1 MFARMCPLVG
11 YSVNDKSPLA
21 DLDTLL
27 STPAGPGLSHV
38 RMALA
43 RYVHSY
49 GSPLSVS
56 ELGWVFVRPGLTTT
70 EARGEERDTGRGK
83 RLVCVSGRLGL
94 TGTPTYTRSE
104 Q

>member
-1 MFARMCPLVG
+1 MCPVVG

-43 RYVHSY
+43 RRDFERLREAFEES
-49 GSPLSVS
+49 SVRLDES
-56 ELGWVFVRPGLTTT
+56 ATEEGQRP
-70 EARGEERDTGRGK
+70 
-83 RLVCVSGRLGL
+83 VVPS
-94 TGTPTYTRSE
+94 TRIAAKYHDGH
-104 Q
+104 

>member
-1 MFARMCPLVG
+1 MFKDEELFARMCPVVG

-43 RYVHSY
+43 RYVQSY
-49 GSPLSVS
+49 GSPLS
-56 ELGWVFVRPGLTTT
+56 ELGWVFVPSG
-70 EARGEERDTGRGK
+70 AKPWGEGSKRAGGTG
-83 RLVCVSGRLGL
+83 
-94 TGTPTYTRSE
+94 GTRVRSV
-104 Q
+104 

>member
-1 MFARMCPLVG
+1 MCPVVG

-43 RYVHSY
+43 RYVQSY
-49 GSPLSVS
+49 GSPLS
-56 ELGWVFVRPGLTTT
+56 ELGWVFVRPG
-70 EARGEERDTGRGK
+70 AKPGEGRGRESGAGGEREGGDEGV
-83 RLVCVSGRLGL
+83 RLFDR
-94 TGTPTYTRSE
+94 YAKE
-104 Q
+104 

>member
-1 MFARMCPLVG
+1 MFARMCPVVG

-43 RYVHSY
+43 RYVQSY
-49 GSPLSVS
+49 GTPLS
-56 ELGWVFVRPGLTTT
+56 ELGWVFVRPGLKPGSR
-70 EARGEERDTGRGK
+70 EGGGGGEGYVR
-83 RLVCVSGRLGL
+83 L
-94 TGTPTYTRSE
+94 TGTPRSDRIDPPRR
-104 Q
+104 